1 MSRAG
6 SFDLDE
12 ATARLAAA
20 TAAERLGLPVIG
32 LAWATVDTDR
42 AVAELTRAIP
52 DAAPFE
58 PGVPEAL
65 LGGSSLLGRATAG
78 RVRLVIL
85 EPSTEWR
92 LAATLA
98 RHDEG
103 PAALW
108 VRDSGRALPADL
120 ALSSPADGPFGR
132 ERLVLGA
139 PIGGPHLLVVEEPAG
154 TIDG

>member
-1 MSRAG
+1 MSRG
-6 SFDLDE
+6 SSFDVDE
-12 ATARLAAA
+12 AVARLAAA
-20 TAAERLGLPVIG
+20 TQAGRLGLPVIG
-32 LAWATVDTDR
+32 LAWATVDTER
-42 AVAELTRAIP
+42 AVAELTRAVP

-58 PGVPEAL
+58 PGAAETI
-65 LGGSSLLGRATAG
+65 LGGSSLVGRATAG
-78 RVRLVIL
+78 PVRLVIL
-85 EPSTEWR
+85 EPVTEWR

-108 VRDSGRALPADL
+108 VAGDGRPLPTDVQ
-120 ALSSPADGPFGR
+120 LSSPADGPFGR

>member
-1 MSRAG
+1 MSPAG
-6 SFDLDE
+6 SFDLEE
-12 ATARLAAA
+12 AVARLVAA
-20 TAAERLGLPVIG
+20 TSADRLGLPVIG
-32 LAWATVDTDR
+32 LGWATVDTER
-42 AVAELTRAIP
+42 AVAELSHARP

-65 LGGSSLLGRATAG
+65 LGGSSLIGRATAG

-92 LAATLA
+92 LAAALA

-108 VRDSGRALPADL
+108 VRRTGRAVPADL
-120 ALSSPADGPFGR
+120 RLSGPADGPFGR
-132 ERLVLGA
+132 ERLVLGG

-154 TIDG
+154 TIDA

>member
-1 MSRAG
+1 MSRAK

-12 ATARLAAA
+12 AIARLVSA
-20 TAAERLGLPVIG
+20 TPAERLGLPVIG
-32 LAWATVDTDR
+32 LAWATVDSGR
-42 AVAELTRAIP
+42 AVAELTGAMP

-58 PGVPEAL
+58 PGTPEAL
-65 LGGSSLLGRATAG
+65 LGGSSLLGRATTG

-108 VRDSGRALPADL
+108 VRGIARSIPDDL
-120 ALSSPADGPFGR
+120 ALSGPADGPLGR
-132 ERLVLGA
+132 ERLILGA
-139 PIGGPHLLVVEEPAG
+139 PVGGPHLLVVEEPAG